1 MTSAN
6 LSEEPIAIDN
16 DEARLRLGAI
26 ADAFLM
32 HDREILQRCDD
43 SVMAVVDSA
52 PQLIRR
58 ARGFVPLGVELPLDS
73 PPLLAVGGH
82 LKNVFALARGRH
94 VYQSQHLGDLENLT
108 GLEFFRE
115 ALDHLM
121 RTFEIEPETGGHDLH
136 PGYLS
141 TQWAGEWARE
151 RGLGLIAVQ
160 HHHAHLAG
168 CMAEHGLE
176 GPVIGLA
183 LDGTGY
189 GSDGRIWGGEAL
201 ICRME
206 SFERFAHLEYVPM
219 PGGEAAIRE
228 PWRMAMGH
236 LHAAGFDVESG
247 AMLGLFGS
255 AEGETRVLRQMIERG
270 VNTPLTSSLGRLFD
284 AAAAVVL
291 GRRVV
296 DYEAQAA
303 IELEGLA
310 VDEPDE
316 PGYRM
321 EIAGGDWA
329 RREPVRISAAPLWR
343 ELIGELRA
351 GVSKARIAGRF
362 HAGVAAGFV
371 RAAELARSATGL
383 SQVALSGGCMH
394 NRRLARLLRAGL
406 EMEGFQVFQHRNV
419 SPGDGGLSY
428 GQAVVAAATLAKRS

>member
-1 MTSAN
+1 
-6 LSEEPIAIDN
+6 
-16 DEARLRLGAI
+16 
-26 ADAFLM
+26 
-32 HDREILQRCDD
+32 
-43 SVMAVVDSA
+43 
-52 PQLIRR
+52 
-58 ARGFVPLGVELPLDS
+58 
-73 PPLLAVGGH
+73 
-82 LKNVFALARGRH
+82 
-94 VYQSQHLGDLENLT
+94 
-108 GLEFFRE
+108 
-115 ALDHLM
+115 
-121 RTFEIEPETGGHDLH
+121 
-136 PGYLS
+136 
-141 TQWAGEWARE
+141 
-151 RGLGLIAVQ
+151 
-160 HHHAHLAG
+160 
-168 CMAEHGLE
+168 
-176 GPVIGLA
+176 
-183 LDGTGY
+183 
-189 GSDGRIWGGEAL
+189 
-201 ICRME
+201 
-206 SFERFAHLEYVPM
+206 M